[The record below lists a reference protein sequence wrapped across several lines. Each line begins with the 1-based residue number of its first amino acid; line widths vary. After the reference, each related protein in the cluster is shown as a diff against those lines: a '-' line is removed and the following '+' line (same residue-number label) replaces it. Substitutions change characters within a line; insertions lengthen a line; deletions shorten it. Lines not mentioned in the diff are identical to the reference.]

1 MIVNRLTTFI
11 LDFSFHHQTKD
22 IAENEYYQG
31 LSENS
36 KRRNSERTP
45 QILNEG
51 FSSPISDKEI
61 GVCNKTNIQQPR
73 RPSSFSPVA
82 YKDRFE
88 NHRKDYYGG
97 RYRPYG
103 QQYELIRPIVRYP
116 NTNQAMFSDEGS
128 YRSKFYQ
135 SNENRTDSYLETGR
149 RSSESKNQIDNISVL
164 EHRRY
169 SSDEQYRKDFFL
181 NNKNYIGEK
190 DYKQIMKYHSLASPK
205 QPILNS
211 STGEFEKFRHVII
224 GEQVSRLNE
233 ISNISPFPTS
243 LGDSE
248 SYTSTILNTKVQGE
262 PIHSTSALR
271 SEPREDIS
279 YSSPGSTSKSREE
292 IIYPVSG
299 SRLREETKYTAP
311 LLTEKLLEEP
321 TAYSKSDYHDEI
333 HQHTGKPITSP
344 ASSQSQAI
352 SSSENS
358 SIMETS
364 SLFSQLMNTEHIISP
379 SHT

>member
-1 MIVNRLTTFI
+1 M
-11 LDFSFHHQTKD
+11 KD
-22 IAENEYYQG
+22 ISDNEYHQDV
-31 LSENS
+31 SENS
-36 KRRNSERTP
+36 KRRNSERAP
-45 QILNEG
+45 HIQSEG
-51 FSSPISDKEI
+51 LSSPISDKEI
-61 GVCNKTNIQQPR
+61 DLSNKTIIQQPK

-82 YKDRFE
+82 YKERFE
-88 NHRKDYYGG
+88 NNRKDYYGG

-103 QQYELIRPIVRYP
+103 QQYGLIRPIVRYP
-116 NTNQAMFSDEGS
+116 NTSQAMFSDEVS

-149 RSSESKNQIDNISVL
+149 RSSESKNQFGNISVL

-169 SSDEQYRKDFFL
+169 SSDEQYRKEFFL

-190 DYKQIMKYHSLASPK
+190 DYRQIMKYHSLASPK

-211 STGEFEKFRHVII
+211 STGEFEKFRHVIL

-233 ISNISPFPTS
+233 TSNISPFPAS

-271 SEPREDIS
+271 SVPREDIS

-292 IIYPVSG
+292 IIYPISG
-299 SRLREETKYTAP
+299 PRLREETKYTAP

-321 TAYSKSDYHDEI
+321 IAYSKNDHHDEI
-333 HQHTGKPITSP
+333 HQHTGKPITSS

-352 SSSENS
+352 STSENS

>member
-1 MIVNRLTTFI
+1 MIVYRLTIFI
-11 LDFSFHHQTKD
+11 LDFSFHHQMKD
-22 IAENEYYQG
+22 ISESEYHQG
-31 LSENS
+31 ISESS
-36 KRRNSERTP
+36 KRRVSERVS
-45 QILNEG
+45 QVQSEG
-51 FSSPISDKEI
+51 LSSPVSDKEI
-61 GVCNKTNIQQPR
+61 DLSNKTIIQQPK

-82 YKDRFE
+82 YKERFE
-88 NHRKDYYGG
+88 NHRRDYYGG

-116 NTNQAMFSDEGS
+116 NTNQAIFSDEGS
-128 YRSKFYQ
+128 YRSKFHQ
-135 SNENRTDSYLETGR
+135 SDENRTDSYIETGR
-149 RSSESKNQIDNISVL
+149 RSSESKNHFDNRSVL

-169 SSDEQYRKDFFL
+169 SSDEQYRKEFFL

-205 QPILNS
+205 QPILSNS
-211 STGEFEKFRHVII
+211 TVEFEKFRHVII

-233 ISNISPFPTS
+233 TSNISPFPAS

-248 SYTSTILNTKVQGE
+248 NYTSTILNTKVQGE
-262 PIHSTSALR
+262 PIYSASALT
-271 SEPREDIS
+271 SESQEEIF
-279 YSSPGSTSKSREE
+279 YSPPGSTSKSREE

-321 TAYSKSDYHDEI
+321 NAYSKSDRHDEI

-344 ASSQSQAI
+344 VTSQSQAI

-364 SLFSQLMNTEHIISP
+364 SLFSQLMNTDHVISP